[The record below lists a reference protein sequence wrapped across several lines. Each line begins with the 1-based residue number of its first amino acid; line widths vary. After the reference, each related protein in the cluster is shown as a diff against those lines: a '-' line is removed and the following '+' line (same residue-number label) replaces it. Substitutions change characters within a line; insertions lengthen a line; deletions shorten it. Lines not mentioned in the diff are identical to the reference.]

1 MKKIESSFVFIFVL
15 AVMIGIGLEMLF
27 RWQLLLFFAV
37 GIFFLF
43 MSRKINITSKQEKSY
58 IIIAI
63 FFLLISV
70 LVTTTFKISLVI
82 VGIFAIIYYINRK
95 RAPQLLMLQTK
106 EPGERQTGKEHFVK
120 NQWFG
125 NQRMLDVVYEWDD
138 INIHTGIGDTII
150 DLGNTVLP
158 TGESI
163 IMIRSISGKIRL
175 LVPFDLGVCIE
186 HSAVF
191 GHLQYEKQYMTM
203 QNNTVK
209 YYSDNYNDAVRKVK
223 ITTSVLFGDLE
234 VIRL

>member
-1 MKKIESSFVFIFVL
+1 MESSFVFIFVVAIL
-15 AVMIGIGLEMLF
+15 IGIGLEMLF
-27 RWQLLLFFAV
+27 KWQLLLFFAV

-43 MSRKINITSKQEKSY
+43 MSRKVNITTKQEKSY
-58 IIIAI
+58 VVIAI

-70 LVTTTFKISLVI
+70 LVTTTFKIGLVI
-82 VGIFAIIYYINRK
+82 AAIFAMVYYINRK

-106 EPGERQTGKEHFVK
+106 EPGERKTGKEHFVK

-158 TGESI
+158 TGESVI
-163 IMIRSISGKIRL
+163 LIRSVSGKVRL

-209 YYSDNYNDAVRKVK
+209 YYSDNYKDAARKVK
-223 ITTSVLFGDLE
+223 ITTSILFGDLE